1 MRYLIPILTLLVVGP
16 TTAHA
21 KVDSSQ
27 PTYLLPTSCAE
38 LMPDASPYL
47 GFMQAVALGS
57 VSSDRNFSK
66 RVLRILAMRGKL
78 NEMSERA
85 RESNPIDKLIEKT
98 LCFYREQKEP
108 LRTVPYDD
116 QAFSKYM
123 KTSLRE
129 LELKVED
136 AVYQAEVERVQK
148 KHYEIQLQKNREV
161 VEELKIEAETQAEKS
176 FERLSSSAKQKLKNP

>member
-1 MRYLIPILTLLVVGP
+1 MRYLLMMLLVTGF
-16 TTAHA
+16 TAHA
-21 KVDSSQ
+21 KVDSSH
-27 PTYLLPTSCAE
+27 PTYLLPNTCYE

-47 GFMQAVALGS
+47 GFLEAVALGG
-57 VSSDRNFSK
+57 VSHDRNFSK
-66 RVLRILAMRGKL
+66 RLLRILAMRSKL
-78 NEMSERA
+78 NEVSERA
-85 RESNPIDKLIEKT
+85 RESNPIDKLVEKT

-108 LRTVPYDD
+108 LRVVPYDD
-116 QAFSKYM
+116 EKFTAYM

-161 VEELKIEAETQAEKS
+161 VEELKIDAEVQADKS
-176 FERLSSSAKQKLKNP
+176 FERLSSSAKQKVKSP